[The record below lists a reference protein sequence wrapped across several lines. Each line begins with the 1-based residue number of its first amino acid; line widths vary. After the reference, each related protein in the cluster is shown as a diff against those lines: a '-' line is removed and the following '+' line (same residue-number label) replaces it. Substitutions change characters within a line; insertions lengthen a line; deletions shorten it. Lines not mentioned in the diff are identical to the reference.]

1 MTRQVEKIV
10 PISNILFSVQEV
22 TGRLNSFFTDSV
34 ILRMDYVIEAIGND
48 LEGLLEYSTTDLS
61 SLPFEKICVNPG
73 MPNKIRKQ
81 MKKGY
86 FVNVPAN
93 LLTKNGDVLRVAV
106 SGFYLGLI
114 SEINGF
120 IILKVKLLEDN
131 SVLKKELFTKKRELD
146 SFIYRTAHD
155 LRGPLATIK
164 GLVNLLKIRQH
175 NDEVDELTALIDVH
189 ANKLDDRLFKLL
201 YLADTNGG
209 SDDCSGC
216 INFDALQARLQRILN
231 DNFQLDKA
239 SFLFTTPVKKLCG
252 VNENVFYQLI
262 SNIFLYIISLP
273 VASIT
278 ISIHIEFKVQN
289 DWLNVIIRSDG
300 FLTSGQIREAIHQP
314 TSLYNDLLSYPFL
327 FNYYVAQKEVMQ
339 LHALFRID
347 FYGESEQVLQVSI
360 PLNLSM
366 DSPGQSAEPSPVP
379 LTSID

>member
-1 MTRQVEKIV
+1 V
-10 PISNILFSVQEV
+10 
-22 TGRLNSFFTDSV
+22 
-34 ILRMDYVIEAIGND
+34 
-48 LEGLLEYSTTDLS
+48 
-61 SLPFEKICVNPG
+61 
-73 MPNKIRKQ
+73 RKL

-86 FVNVPAN
+86 FVNIPTN
-93 LLTKNGDVLRVAV
+93 LLTKSGEVLRVAV

-120 IILKVKLLEDN
+120 IILKVKLIEDN

-164 GLVNLLKIRQH
+164 GLVNLLKIREN
-175 NDEVDELTALIDVH
+175 NDEVDELTALIEVH

-201 YLADTNGG
+201 YLANTN
-209 SDDCSGC
+209 SVAEDCSGC
-216 INFDALQARLQRILN
+216 INFVTLKTRLQRILN

-239 SFLFTTPVKKLCG
+239 IFIFTSPRQDLCG

-273 VASIT
+273 IASIAQGNSIT
-278 ISIHIEFKVQN
+278 IHVEFTIQN
-289 DWLNVIIRSDG
+289 DWLNAIIRSDG
-300 FLTSGQIREAIHQP
+300 FLTSGKIREAIHQP

-360 PLNLSM
+360 PLTFTMETS
-366 DSPGQSAEPSPVP
+366 GRAEESSQPQVPSVNQNNF
-379 LTSID
+379 